1 MRNRGSED
9 PPLHAGSKTAV
20 NFMALDYRTGLLRS
34 RPGREADNGKDP
46 PQQKN
51 HGSEDPPLHAV
62 LVGGWRWLRVRRGI
76 HPIRVHLEERGGGGR
91 RVRRR
96 KSSAGGPSFDA
107 SAHFLRLLRPGRFC
121 GGVPDE
127 VSGSR
132 RAAERAG
139 GFRGYLTEVELAAR
153 FRALDALAAGKLRPR
168 LPPEG
173 IRRHK
178 GGPSEVHWRESR

>member
-1 MRNRGSED
+1 
-9 PPLHAGSKTAV
+9 
-20 NFMALDYRTGLLRS
+20 MALDYRTCLLRS

-46 PQQKN
+46 PQQRS

-62 LVGGWRWLRVRRGI
+62 LVGGWRWLRVRRRI
-76 HPIRVHLEERGGGGR
+76 HPIRVRLEGRGGGGR
-91 RVRRR
+91 ASSAEKIVRRWTILR
-96 KSSAGGPSFDA
+96 R
-107 SAHFLRLLRPGRFC
+107 SAHFARFLQRRRLCR
-121 GGVPDE
+121 GVPDE
-127 VSGSR
+127 VSGSS

-178 GGPSEVHWRESR
+178 GGPSEVHWRES